1 MAREFWALDDMDERE
16 FRDTKSHRQESAR
29 QEIKRREEFANQLT
43 NPRLKRL
50 VLETVTNIDLENE
63 EDLGQLNDYHL
74 KWSSFNQVYLGRYE
88 EGDINE

>member
-1 MAREFWALDDMDERE
+1 MARDFWALDEMDERE
-16 FRDTKSHRQESAR
+16 WVSCKPDRQERAK
-29 QEIKRREEFANQLT
+29 QEIKRREEFANQLM

-74 KWSSFNQVYLGRYE
+74 KWSSFNQVYLGCYE
-88 EGDINE
+88 ED